1 MPSMKELA
9 ELSNQVLDSEEEMRP
24 EELALLA
31 QDAIS
36 PGMGDGL
43 VQMPSKETPW
53 GITIEEMESAGWV
66 TVWDKFTGEPSKVN
80 RNMLAAQLLKVNDD
94 GVRCFT
100 TVKPAI
106 EPWRGNTL
114 CMLHPDSEDRSAY
127 DRMGLP
133 VCKSGNLASDFQMRL
148 HMQHRHKNEWAQLQD
163 IEQQK
168 VDEEERLVRQAL
180 IRANTPTEDLLV
192 PVAAVNEAAPPIK
205 VAAPVEEEEAQ
216 TFVFEPEIEEPLPA
230 FEIHVS
236 EVEPEPVKVE
246 PERVKVE
253 EILSECLFCEKPMK
267 GRTVKQ
273 KNRNTRLHMSSAHP
287 EMEVTV

>member
-9 ELSNQVLDSEEEMRP
+9 ELSNQVLESEDEMRP

-36 PGMGDGL
+36 PGMEDAL
-43 VQMPSKETPW
+43 VQLPSKETPW

-80 RNMLAAQLLKVNDD
+80 RNMLAAQLLKVNDE

-106 EPWRGNTL
+106 EPWRGSTP

-133 VCKSGNLASDFQMRL
+133 VCKSGNLASEFQMRL
-148 HMQHRHKNEWAQLQD
+148 HMQHRHKNEWAQIQD

-168 VDEEERLVRQAL
+168 VDGEERLVRQAL
-180 IRANTPTEDLLV
+180 IRANTPDEDLSV
-192 PVAAVNEAAPPIK
+192 PVAAVNEAAPPVEI
-205 VAAPVEEEEAQ
+205 VPPVIEEEEEEVVPE
-216 TFVFEPEIEEPLPA
+216 TFVIEPEAE
-230 FEIHVS
+230 S
-236 EVEPEPVKVE
+236 K
-246 PERVKVE
+246 RVKVE
-253 EILSECLFCEKPMK
+253 EMLSACLFCDKPMK
-267 GRTVKQ
+267 GKSVRQ
-273 KNRNTRLHMSSAHP
+273 KNRNTRLHMSSSHP
-287 EMEVTV
+287 EMEVTI

>member
-133 VCKSGNLASDFQMRL
+133 VCKSGNLASEFQMRL
-148 HMQHRHKNEWAQLQD
+148 HMQHRHKNEWAQIQD

-192 PVAAVNEAAPPIK
+192 PVAAVNEAAPPIE
-205 VAAPVEEEEAQ
+205 VAAPVEEEEEVVPE
-216 TFVFEPEIEEPLPA
+216 TFVIEA
-230 FEIHVS
+230 

>member
-1 MPSMKELA
+1 MKELA
-9 ELSNQVLDSEEEMRP
+9 ELSNRVLDSEDEMRP

-36 PGMGDGL
+36 PGMEDDL
-43 VQMPSKETPW
+43 VQMPSKETPG
-53 GITIEEMESAGWV
+53 GITIKEMESAGWV

-94 GVRCFT
+94 GLRCFT

-106 EPWRGNTL
+106 KPWRGSTP

-133 VCKSGNLASDFQMRL
+133 VCKSGNLASEFQMRL
-148 HMQHRHKNEWAQLQD
+148 HMEHRHKNEWAQLQD

-180 IRANTPTEDLLV
+180 IRANTPTEDLSI
-192 PVAAVNEAAPPIK
+192 PVAAVNEAAPPVE
-205 VAAPVEEEEAQ
+205 VAAPVIEEEEVVPE
-216 TFVFEPEIEEPLPA
+216 TFVIEA
-230 FEIHVS
+230 
-236 EVEPEPVKVE
+236 EVESEHVKVE
-246 PERVKVE
+246 SKPVKVE
-253 EILSECLFCEKPMK
+253 EILSACLFCDKPMK

-273 KNRNTRLHMSSAHP
+273 KNRNTRLHMASAHP
-287 EMEVTV
+287 ELEVTV

>member
-36 PGMGDGL
+36 PGMEDDL

-53 GITIEEMESAGWV
+53 GITIKEMESAGWV

-80 RNMLAAQLLKVNDD
+80 RNMLETQLLKVNDD
-94 GVRCFT
+94 GLRCFT

-106 EPWRGNTL
+106 KPWRGSTP
-114 CMLHPDSEDRSAY
+114 CMLHPDSEDRSLY
-127 DRMGLP
+127 DDMGLP
-133 VCKSGNLASDFQMRL
+133 VCKSGNLASEFQMRL
-148 HMQHRHKNEWAQLQD
+148 HMEHRHKNEWAQLQD

-180 IRANTPTEDLLV
+180 IRANTPTEDLSI
-192 PVAAVNEAAPPIK
+192 PVAAVNEAAPPVE
-205 VAAPVEEEEAQ
+205 VAAPVEEEEEVVPE
-216 TFVFEPEIEEPLPA
+216 TFVIEA
-230 FEIHVS
+230 
-236 EVEPEPVKVE
+236 EVESEPVKVE
-246 PERVKVE
+246 SKPVKVE
-253 EILSECLFCEKPMK
+253 EILSACLFCDKPMK

-273 KNRNTRLHMSSAHP
+273 KNRNTRLHMASAHP
-287 EMEVTV
+287 ELEVTV

>member
-9 ELSNQVLDSEEEMRP
+9 ELSNRVLDSEDDMRP

-80 RNMLAAQLLKVNDD
+80 RNMLAGQLLKVNDE

-106 EPWRGNTL
+106 EPWRGSTL

-127 DRMGLP
+127 NRMGLP

-148 HMQHRHKNEWAQLQD
+148 HMQHRHKNEWAQIQD

-192 PVAAVNEAAPPIK
+192 PVAAVNEAAPPIE
-205 VAAPVEEEEAQ
+205 VAAPVIEEEEAVPE
-216 TFVFEPEIEEPLPA
+216 TFVIET
-230 FEIHVS
+230 
-236 EVEPEPVKVE
+236 EVESK
-246 PERVKVE
+246 RVKVE
-253 EILSECLFCEKPMK
+253 EMLSACLFCEKPMK
-267 GRTVKQ
+267 GRSVRQ

-287 EMEVTV
+287 ELEVTV

>member
-53 GITIEEMESAGWV
+53 GITIKEMESAGWV

-106 EPWRGNTL
+106 EPWRGSTL
-114 CMLHPDSEDRSAY
+114 CMLHPDSEDRPVY

-133 VCKSGNLASDFQMRL
+133 VCKSGNLASEFQMRL

-192 PVAAVNEAAPPIK
+192 PVAAVNEAAPPIE
-205 VAAPVEEEEAQ
+205 VAAPVEEEEEVVPE
-216 TFVFEPEIEEPLPA
+216 TFVIEA
-230 FEIHVS
+230 

>member
-80 RNMLAAQLLKVNDD
+80 RNMLAAQLLKVNDE

-106 EPWRGNTL
+106 EPWRGSTL
-114 CMLHPDSEDRSAY
+114 CMLHPDSEDRSSY

-133 VCKSGNLASDFQMRL
+133 VCKSGNLASEFQMRL

-192 PVAAVNEAAPPIK
+192 PVAAVNEAAPPIE
-205 VAAPVEEEEAQ
+205 VAAPVEEEEEVVPE
-216 TFVFEPEIEEPLPA
+216 TFVIEA
-230 FEIHVS
+230 

>member
-9 ELSNQVLDSEEEMRP
+9 ELSNRVLDSEDDMRP

-80 RNMLAAQLLKVNDD
+80 RNMLAAQLLKVNDE

-106 EPWRGNTL
+106 EPWRGSTL

-127 DRMGLP
+127 NRMGLP

-148 HMQHRHKNEWAQLQD
+148 HMQHRHKNEWAQIQD

-192 PVAAVNEAAPPIK
+192 PVAAVNEAAPPIE
-205 VAAPVEEEEAQ
+205 VAAPVIEEEAQ

-236 EVEPEPVKVE
+236 EVESPPLKAESK
-246 PERVKVE
+246 RVKVE
-253 EILSECLFCEKPMK
+253 EMLSACLFCEKPMK
-267 GRTVKQ
+267 GRSVRQ

-287 EMEVTV
+287 ELEVTV

>member
-114 CMLHPDSEDRSAY
+114 CMLHPDSEDRPVY

-133 VCKSGNLASDFQMRL
+133 VCKSGNLASEFQMRL

-192 PVAAVNEAAPPIK
+192 PVAAVNEAAPPIE

-236 EVEPEPVKVE
+236 EVESPPI
-246 PERVKVE
+246 KVE

>member
-9 ELSNQVLDSEEEMRP
+9 ELSNQVLESEDEMRP

-36 PGMGDGL
+36 PGMEDAL
-43 VQMPSKETPW
+43 VQLPSKETPW

-80 RNMLAAQLLKVNDD
+80 RNMLAAQLLKVNDE

-106 EPWRGNTL
+106 EPWRGSTP

-133 VCKSGNLASDFQMRL
+133 VCKSGNLASEFQMRL
-148 HMQHRHKNEWAQLQD
+148 HMQHRHKNEWAQIQD

-168 VDEEERLVRQAL
+168 VDGEERLVRQAL
-180 IRANTPTEDLLV
+180 IRANTPDEDLSV
-192 PVAAVNEAAPPIK
+192 PVVAVNEAAPPVEI
-205 VAAPVEEEEAQ
+205 VPPVIEEEEVVPE
-216 TFVFEPEIEEPLPA
+216 TFVIEP
-230 FEIHVS
+230 
-236 EVEPEPVKVE
+236 EVEPK
-246 PERVKVE
+246 RVKVE
-253 EILSECLFCEKPMK
+253 EMLSACLFCDKPMK
-267 GRTVKQ
+267 GKSVRQ
-273 KNRNTRLHMSSAHP
+273 KNRNTRLHMSSSHP
-287 EMEVTV
+287 EMEVTI

>member
-106 EPWRGNTL
+106 EPWRGSTL

-180 IRANTPTEDLLV
+180 IRANTPTEDLSM
-192 PVAAVNEAAPPIK
+192 PVAAVNEAAPPIE
-205 VAAPVEEEEAQ
+205 VAAPVEEEEEVVPE
-216 TFVFEPEIEEPLPA
+216 TFVIEA
-230 FEIHVS
+230 

>member
-9 ELSNQVLDSEEEMRP
+9 ELSNRVLDSEDDMRP

-36 PGMGDGL
+36 PGIGDGL

-53 GITIEEMESAGWV
+53 GITIEQMESAGWV

-80 RNMLAAQLLKVNDD
+80 RNMLAAQLLKVNDE

-106 EPWRGNTL
+106 EPWRGSTL
-114 CMLHPDSEDRSAY
+114 CMLHPDSEDRSSY

-133 VCKSGNLASDFQMRL
+133 VCKSGNLASEFQMRL

-168 VDEEERLVRQAL
+168 IDEEERLVRQAL

-192 PVAAVNEAAPPIK
+192 PVAAVNEAAPPIE
-205 VAAPVEEEEAQ
+205 VAAPVIEEEEIVPE
-216 TFVFEPEIEEPLPA
+216 TFVIEA
-230 FEIHVS
+230 
-236 EVEPEPVKVE
+236 EVESKPVKVE
-246 PERVKVE
+246 EM
-253 EILSECLFCEKPMK
+253 LSACLFCEKPMK
-267 GRTVKQ
+267 GRSVRQ
-273 KNRNTRLHMSSAHP
+273 KNRNTRLHMSTAHP
-287 EMEVTV
+287 ELEVTV

>member
-114 CMLHPDSEDRSAY
+114 CMLHPDSEDRPVY

-133 VCKSGNLASDFQMRL
+133 VCKSGNLASEFQMRL

-192 PVAAVNEAAPPIK
+192 PVAAVNEAAPPIE
-205 VAAPVEEEEAQ
+205 VAAPVIEEEEAVPE
-216 TFVFEPEIEEPLPA
+216 TFVIET
-230 FEIHVS
+230 
-236 EVEPEPVKVE
+236 EVEPK
-246 PERVKVE
+246 RVKVE
-253 EILSECLFCEKPMK
+253 EMLSACLFCEKPMK
-267 GRTVKQ
+267 GRSVRQ
-273 KNRNTRLHMSSAHP
+273 KNRNTRLHMSTAHP
-287 EMEVTV
+287 ELEVTV

>member
-1 MPSMKELA
+1 MKELA

-106 EPWRGNTL
+106 EPWRGSTL
-114 CMLHPDSEDRSAY
+114 CMLHPDSEDRPVY

-133 VCKSGNLASDFQMRL
+133 VCKSGNLASEFQMRL

-192 PVAAVNEAAPPIK
+192 PVAAVNEAAPPIE
-205 VAAPVEEEEAQ
+205 VAAPVIEEEEAVPE
-216 TFVFEPEIEEPLPA
+216 TFVIET
-230 FEIHVS
+230 

-246 PERVKVE
+246 SKRVKVE

>member
-80 RNMLAAQLLKVNDD
+80 RNMLTAQLLKVNDD

-148 HMQHRHKNEWAQLQD
+148 HMQHPHKNEWAQLQD
-163 IEQQK
+163 NEQQK

-192 PVAAVNEAAPPIK
+192 PVAAVNEAAPPIE
-205 VAAPVEEEEAQ
+205 VAAPVIEEEEAVPE
-216 TFVFEPEIEEPLPA
+216 TFVIET
-230 FEIHVS
+230 

-246 PERVKVE
+246 SKRVKVE

>member
-9 ELSNQVLDSEEEMRP
+9 ELSNRVLDSEDDMRP

-80 RNMLAAQLLKVNDD
+80 RNMLAAQLLKVNDE

-106 EPWRGNTL
+106 EPWRGSTL

-127 DRMGLP
+127 NRMGLP

-148 HMQHRHKNEWAQLQD
+148 HMQHRHKNEWAQIQD

-192 PVAAVNEAAPPIK
+192 PVAAVNEAAPPIE
-205 VAAPVEEEEAQ
+205 VAAPVIEEEEAVPE
-216 TFVFEPEIEEPLPA
+216 TFVIET
-230 FEIHVS
+230 
-236 EVEPEPVKVE
+236 EVEPK
-246 PERVKVE
+246 RVKVE
-253 EILSECLFCEKPMK
+253 EMLSACLFCEKPMK
-267 GRTVKQ
+267 GRSVRQ

-287 EMEVTV
+287 ELEVTV

>member
-9 ELSNQVLDSEEEMRP
+9 ELSNRVLDSEDEMRP

-36 PGMGDGL
+36 PGMEDNL

-94 GVRCFT
+94 GLRCFT

-106 EPWRGNTL
+106 KPWRGSTP

-133 VCKSGNLASDFQMRL
+133 VCKSGNLASEFQMRL
-148 HMQHRHKNEWAQLQD
+148 HMEHRHKNEWAQLQD

-180 IRANTPTEDLLV
+180 IRANTPTEDLSI
-192 PVAAVNEAAPPIK
+192 PVAAVNEAAPPVE
-205 VAAPVEEEEAQ
+205 VAAPVEEEEEVVPE
-216 TFVFEPEIEEPLPA
+216 TFVIEA
-230 FEIHVS
+230 
-236 EVEPEPVKVE
+236 EVESEPVKVE
-246 PERVKVE
+246 SKPVKVE
-253 EILSECLFCEKPMK
+253 EILSACLFCDKPMK

-273 KNRNTRLHMSSAHP
+273 KNRNTRLHMASAHP
-287 EMEVTV
+287 ELEVTV

>member
-1 MPSMKELA
+1 MKELA

-106 EPWRGNTL
+106 EPWRGSTL

-133 VCKSGNLASDFQMRL
+133 VCKSGNLASEFQMRL

-192 PVAAVNEAAPPIK
+192 PVAAVNEAAPPIE
-205 VAAPVEEEEAQ
+205 VAAPVEEEEEVVPE
-216 TFVFEPEIEEPLPA
+216 TFVIEA
-230 FEIHVS
+230 

>member
-106 EPWRGNTL
+106 EPWRGSTL
-114 CMLHPDSEDRSAY
+114 CMLHPDSEDRPVY

-133 VCKSGNLASDFQMRL
+133 VCKSGNLASEFQMRL

-192 PVAAVNEAAPPIK
+192 PVAAVNEAASPIE
-205 VAAPVEEEEAQ
+205 VAAPVEEEEKVVPE
-216 TFVFEPEIEEPLPA
+216 TFVIEA
-230 FEIHVS
+230 
-236 EVEPEPVKVE
+236 EVESKP
-246 PERVKVE
+246 VKVE

-273 KNRNTRLHMSSAHP
+273 KNRNTRLHMSSTHP

>member
-168 VDEEERLVRQAL
+168 VDEEERLVRQAR

-192 PVAAVNEAAPPIK
+192 PVAAVNEAAPPIE
-205 VAAPVEEEEAQ
+205 VAAPVEEEEEVVPE
-216 TFVFEPEIEEPLPA
+216 TFVIEA
-230 FEIHVS
+230 

>member
-53 GITIEEMESAGWV
+53 GITIKEMESAGWV

-106 EPWRGNTL
+106 EPWRGSTL
-114 CMLHPDSEDRSAY
+114 CMLHPDSEDRSVY

-133 VCKSGNLASDFQMRL
+133 VCKSGNLASEFQMRL

-192 PVAAVNEAAPPIK
+192 PVAAVNEAAPPIE
-205 VAAPVEEEEAQ
+205 VAAPVEEEEEVVPE
-216 TFVFEPEIEEPLPA
+216 TFVIEA
-230 FEIHVS
+230 

>member
-9 ELSNQVLDSEEEMRP
+9 ELSNRVLDSEDDMRP

-106 EPWRGNTL
+106 EPWRGSTL

-148 HMQHRHKNEWAQLQD
+148 HMQHRHKNEWAQIQD

-180 IRANTPTEDLLV
+180 IRANTPTEDLSM
-192 PVAAVNEAAPPIK
+192 PVAAVNEAAPPIE
-205 VAAPVEEEEAQ
+205 VAAPVIEEEEAVPE
-216 TFVFEPEIEEPLPA
+216 TFVIET
-230 FEIHVS
+230 
-236 EVEPEPVKVE
+236 EVEPK
-246 PERVKVE
+246 RVKVE
-253 EILSECLFCEKPMK
+253 EMISACLFCEKPMK
-267 GRTVKQ
+267 GRSVRQ

-287 EMEVTV
+287 ELEVTV

>member
-1 MPSMKELA
+1 MKELA
-9 ELSNQVLDSEEEMRP
+9 ELSNRVLDSEDEMRP

-36 PGMGDGL
+36 PGMEDNL

-94 GVRCFT
+94 GLRCFT

-106 EPWRGNTL
+106 KPWRGSTP

-133 VCKSGNLASDFQMRL
+133 VCKSGNLASEFQMRL
-148 HMQHRHKNEWAQLQD
+148 HMEHRHKNEWAQLQD

-180 IRANTPTEDLLV
+180 IRANTPTEDLSI
-192 PVAAVNEAAPPIK
+192 PVAAVNEAAPPVE
-205 VAAPVEEEEAQ
+205 VAAPVEEEEEVVPE
-216 TFVFEPEIEEPLPA
+216 TFVIEA
-230 FEIHVS
+230 
-236 EVEPEPVKVE
+236 EVESEPVKVE
-246 PERVKVE
+246 SKPVKVE
-253 EILSECLFCEKPMK
+253 EILSACLFCDKPMK

-273 KNRNTRLHMSSAHP
+273 KNRNTRLHMASAHP
-287 EMEVTV
+287 ELEVTV

>member
-106 EPWRGNTL
+106 EPWRGSTL
-114 CMLHPDSEDRSAY
+114 CMLHPDSEDRSSY

-180 IRANTPTEDLLV
+180 IRANTPAEDLSM
-192 PVAAVNEAAPPIK
+192 PVAAVNEAAPPIE
-205 VAAPVEEEEAQ
+205 VAAPVIEEEEAVPE
-216 TFVFEPEIEEPLPA
+216 TFVIET
-230 FEIHVS
+230 

-246 PERVKVE
+246 SKRVKVE

>member
-80 RNMLAAQLLKVNDD
+80 RNMLAAQLLKVNDE

-106 EPWRGNTL
+106 EPWRGSTL

-148 HMQHRHKNEWAQLQD
+148 HMQHRHKNEWAQIQD

-180 IRANTPTEDLLV
+180 IRANTPAEDLSM
-192 PVAAVNEAAPPIK
+192 PVAAVNEAAPPIE
-205 VAAPVEEEEAQ
+205 VAAPVIEEEEAVPE
-216 TFVFEPEIEEPLPA
+216 TFVIET
-230 FEIHVS
+230 

-246 PERVKVE
+246 SKRVKVE

>member
-94 GVRCFT
+94 GLRCFT

-106 EPWRGNTL
+106 EPWRGSTL
-114 CMLHPDSEDRSAY
+114 CMLHPDSEDRPVY

-133 VCKSGNLASDFQMRL
+133 VCKSGNLASEFQMRL

-192 PVAAVNEAAPPIK
+192 PVAAVNEAAPPIE
-205 VAAPVEEEEAQ
+205 VAAPVEEEEEVVPE
-216 TFVFEPEIEEPLPA
+216 TFVIEA
-230 FEIHVS
+230 

-273 KNRNTRLHMSSAHP
+273 KNRNTRLHMSSSHP

>member
-9 ELSNQVLDSEEEMRP
+9 ELSNQVLESEDEMRP

-36 PGMGDGL
+36 PGMEDAL
-43 VQMPSKETPW
+43 VQLPSKETPW

-80 RNMLAAQLLKVNDD
+80 RNMLAAQLLKVNDE

-106 EPWRGNTL
+106 EPWRGSTL

-133 VCKSGNLASDFQMRL
+133 VCKSGNLASEFQMRL
-148 HMQHRHKNEWAQLQD
+148 HMQHRHKNEWAQIQD

-168 VDEEERLVRQAL
+168 VDGEERLVRQAL
-180 IRANTPTEDLLV
+180 IRANTPDEDLSV
-192 PVAAVNEAAPPIK
+192 PVAAVNEAAPPVEI
-205 VAAPVEEEEAQ
+205 VPPVIEEEEEEVVPE
-216 TFVFEPEIEEPLPA
+216 TFVIEPEAE
-230 FEIHVS
+230 S
-236 EVEPEPVKVE
+236 K
-246 PERVKVE
+246 RVKVE
-253 EILSECLFCEKPMK
+253 EMLSACLFCDKPMK
-267 GRTVKQ
+267 GKSVRQ
-273 KNRNTRLHMSSAHP
+273 KNRNTRLHMSSSHP
-287 EMEVTV
+287 EMEVTI

>member
-106 EPWRGNTL
+106 EPWRGSTL

-133 VCKSGNLASDFQMRL
+133 VCKSGNLASEFQMRL

-192 PVAAVNEAAPPIK
+192 PVAAVNEAAPPIE
-205 VAAPVEEEEAQ
+205 VAAPVEEEEEVVPE
-216 TFVFEPEIEEPLPA
+216 TFVIEA
-230 FEIHVS
+230 

>member
-80 RNMLAAQLLKVNDD
+80 RNMLETQLLKVNDD
-94 GVRCFT
+94 GLRCFT

-106 EPWRGNTL
+106 EPWRGSTL
-114 CMLHPDSEDRSAY
+114 CMLHPDSEDRPVY

-133 VCKSGNLASDFQMRL
+133 VCKSGNLASEFQMRL

-192 PVAAVNEAAPPIK
+192 PVAAVNEAAPPIE
-205 VAAPVEEEEAQ
+205 VAAPVEEEEEVVPE
-216 TFVFEPEIEEPLPA
+216 TFVIEA
-230 FEIHVS
+230 

-273 KNRNTRLHMSSAHP
+273 KNRNTRLHMSSSHP

>member
-80 RNMLAAQLLKVNDD
+80 RNMLAGQLLKVNDE

-106 EPWRGNTL
+106 EPWRGSTL

-127 DRMGLP
+127 NRMGLP

-148 HMQHRHKNEWAQLQD
+148 HMQHRHKNEWAQIQD

-180 IRANTPTEDLLV
+180 IRANTPTEDLSM
-192 PVAAVNEAAPPIK
+192 PVAAVNEAAPPIE
-205 VAAPVEEEEAQ
+205 VAAPVIEEEEAVPE
-216 TFVFEPEIEEPLPA
+216 TFVIET
-230 FEIHVS
+230 
-236 EVEPEPVKVE
+236 EVESK
-246 PERVKVE
+246 RVKVE
-253 EILSECLFCEKPMK
+253 EMISACLFCEKPMK
-267 GRTVKQ
+267 GRSVRQ

-287 EMEVTV
+287 ELEVTV

>member
-1 MPSMKELA
+1 MKELA

-106 EPWRGNTL
+106 EPWRGSTL
-114 CMLHPDSEDRSAY
+114 CMLHPDSEDRPVY

-133 VCKSGNLASDFQMRL
+133 VCKSGNLASEFQMRL

-192 PVAAVNEAAPPIK
+192 PVAAVNEAASPIE
-205 VAAPVEEEEAQ
+205 VAAPVEEEEKVVPE
-216 TFVFEPEIEEPLPA
+216 TFVIEA
-230 FEIHVS
+230 
-236 EVEPEPVKVE
+236 EVESKP
-246 PERVKVE
+246 VKVE

-273 KNRNTRLHMSSAHP
+273 KNRNTRLHMSSTHP

>member
-9 ELSNQVLDSEEEMRP
+9 ELSNQVLESEDEMRP

-36 PGMGDGL
+36 PGMEDAL
-43 VQMPSKETPW
+43 VQLPSKETPW

-80 RNMLAAQLLKVNDD
+80 RNMLAAQLLKVNDE

-106 EPWRGNTL
+106 EPWRGSTP

-133 VCKSGNLASDFQMRL
+133 VCKSGNLASEFQMRL
-148 HMQHRHKNEWAQLQD
+148 HMQHRHKNEWAQIQD

-168 VDEEERLVRQAL
+168 VDGEERLVRQAL
-180 IRANTPTEDLLV
+180 IRANTPDEDLSV
-192 PVAAVNEAAPPIK
+192 PVAAVNEAAPPVEI
-205 VAAPVEEEEAQ
+205 VPPVIEEEEEEVVPE
-216 TFVFEPEIEEPLPA
+216 TFVIEP
-230 FEIHVS
+230 
-236 EVEPEPVKVE
+236 EVEPK
-246 PERVKVE
+246 RVKVE
-253 EILSECLFCEKPMK
+253 EMLSACLFCDKPMK
-267 GRTVKQ
+267 GKSVRQ
-273 KNRNTRLHMSSAHP
+273 KNRNTRLHMSSSHP
-287 EMEVTV
+287 EMEVTI

>member
-106 EPWRGNTL
+106 EPWRGSTL
-114 CMLHPDSEDRSAY
+114 CMLHPDSEDRPVY

-133 VCKSGNLASDFQMRL
+133 VCKSGNLASEFQMRL

-192 PVAAVNEAAPPIK
+192 PVAAVNEAAPPIE
-205 VAAPVEEEEAQ
+205 VAAPVIEEEEAVPE
-216 TFVFEPEIEEPLPA
+216 TFVIET
-230 FEIHVS
+230 

-246 PERVKVE
+246 SKRVKVE

>member
-106 EPWRGNTL
+106 EPWRGSTL
-114 CMLHPDSEDRSAY
+114 CMLHPDSEDRPVY

-133 VCKSGNLASDFQMRL
+133 VCKSGNLASEFQMRL

-192 PVAAVNEAAPPIK
+192 PVAAVNEAAPPIE
-205 VAAPVEEEEAQ
+205 VAAPVEEEEEVVPE
-216 TFVFEPEIEEPLPA
+216 TFVIEAE
-230 FEIHVS
+230 
-236 EVEPEPVKVE
+236 VE

>member
-9 ELSNQVLDSEEEMRP
+9 ELSNRVLDSEDEMRP

-36 PGMGDGL
+36 PGMEDSL

-66 TVWDKFTGEPSKVN
+66 TVWDKFTGEPSKIN
-80 RNMLAAQLLKVNDD
+80 RNMLVAQLLKVNDE

-100 TVKPAI
+100 TVKPSF
-106 EPWRGNTL
+106 EPWRGSTL
-114 CMLHPDSEDRSAY
+114 CMLHPDAEERAMY

-133 VCKSGNLASDFQMRL
+133 VCKSGNLASNFQMRL
-148 HMQHRHKNEWAQLQD
+148 HMQHRHKNEWAQIQD

-180 IRANTPTEDLLV
+180 IRANTPAEDLSV
-192 PVAAVNEAAPPIK
+192 PVAAVNEAAPPIE
-205 VAAPVEEEEAQ
+205 VAAPVIEEEEEEVVPE
-216 TFVFEPEIEEPLPA
+216 TFVIET
-230 FEIHVS
+230 
-236 EVEPEPVKVE
+236 EVEPVE
-246 PERVKVE
+246 PKRARGE
-253 EILSECLFCEKPMK
+253 EMLSACLFCEKPMK
-267 GRTVKQ
+267 GRSVRQ
-273 KNRNTRLHMSSAHP
+273 KNRNTRLHMSSSHP
-287 EMEVTV
+287 ELEVIV